1 MKVLFIH
8 PSPLM
13 FSELYLRLEPLGVE
27 RIAQAAR
34 LAGHEV
40 RILDLQI
47 FSNQDY
53 FSEIQEFRPD
63 ALGISVNYMANVPEV
78 IDLAKKTRELLPK
91 CFVFAGG
98 HSISFI
104 AEEVL
109 EHAQGAIDCILRG
122 EGEPVVPMLLE
133 AFPDNGIQQ
142 IPGVTTLDGRGPS
155 PIMMESIDDCLP
167 ARDLTRNRHKYFI
180 GELDPCASIE
190 FSRGCPWDCAFCS
203 AWTFYGRSYRRA
215 SPARAAEELISIREP
230 NVFIVDDVAFIHA
243 EDGHAIAAELERKRV
258 RKKYYLETRSDVL
271 LRNPEVFAR
280 WRKLGLTYMF
290 LGIEALDEKGLD
302 LFRKRITPDKNFEAL
317 EVARKLDIMV
327 AINIIADPS
336 WDEQDFERVRKF
348 ALAVPE
354 IVHITVNTPY
364 PGTEIWHT
372 ESRKL
377 TTLDYRLFDVQHAVL
392 PTKLPLKKFY
402 EELVKTQNILNKKHL
417 GLAAIRDVA
426 WLSLSLLLRGQ
437 TNFIRMIWNFSK
449 VYNPERQ
456 FADHQ
461 QNVRYAMNP
470 PKTRTISKP
479 ERQELYIHPGKL
491 TPGGQQK
498 IVLQAGSH

>member
-1 MKVLFIH
+1 MKVLFVH

-13 FSELYLRLEPLGVE
+13 YSELYLRLEPLGVE

-47 FSNQDY
+47 FRHQD
-53 FSEIQEFRPD
+53 FFGEILEFKPD
-63 ALGISVNYMANVPEV
+63 AIGISVNYMANIPEV
-78 IDLAKKTRELLPK
+78 IDLARTAKELLPQ

-98 HSISFI
+98 HSISFV

-109 EHAQGAIDCILRG
+109 EHADGSIDCILRG
-122 EGEPVVPMLLE
+122 EGEPVIPLLLE
-133 AFPDNGIQQ
+133 AFPDNGIRQV
-142 IPGVTTLDGRGPS
+142 PGVQTREGRGPS
-155 PIMMESIDDCLP
+155 PIMMPSIDECLP
-167 ARDLTRNRHKYFI
+167 ARDLTRNRNQYFI

-215 SPARAAEELISIREP
+215 SPERAAEELASIKEP
-230 NVFIVDDVAFIHA
+230 NVFIVDDVAFIHP

-258 RKKYYLETRSDVL
+258 RKKYYLETRCDVL

-280 WRKLGLTYMF
+280 WRKLGLAYMF

-302 LFRKRITPDKNFEAL
+302 QFRKRISPDRNFEAL
-317 EVARKLDIMV
+317 EVARKLDIRV
-327 AINIIADPS
+327 AVNIIADPS
-336 WDEQDFERVRKF
+336 WDENDFERIRTF

-372 ESRKL
+372 EARKL

-392 PTKLPLKKFY
+392 PTKLPLKEFY
-402 EELVKTQNILNKKHL
+402 EELVKTQNILNRKHM
-417 GLAAIRDVA
+417 GVAAIRDVA

-437 TNFIRMIWNFSK
+437 TNFTRMIWNFSK

-456 FADHQ
+456 YADHQ
-461 QNVRYAMNP
+461 QPVRYSMKP
-470 PKTRTISKP
+470 PVTRTVSKP
-479 ERQELYIHPGKL
+479 ERHELYIHPAKAA
-491 TPGGQQK
+491 
-498 IVLQAGSH
+498 VES